1 MPMGLGNLT
10 SLTHLLMPSN
20 SFNGSISAD
29 VGNCTN
35 LQVSQSSVTS
45 ESHFFFM
52 KLKVFLS

>member
-20 SFNGSISAD
+20 SFNGSIPAD

-35 LQVSQSSVTS
+35 LQVSLQ
-45 ESHFFFM
+45 
-52 KLKVFLS
+52 